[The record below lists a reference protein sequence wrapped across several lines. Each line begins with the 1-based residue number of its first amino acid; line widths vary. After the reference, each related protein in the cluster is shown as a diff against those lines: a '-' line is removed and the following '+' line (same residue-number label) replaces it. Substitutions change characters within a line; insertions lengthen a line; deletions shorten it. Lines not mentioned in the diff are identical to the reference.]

1 MSYTNKRMRCEQ
13 GQALVTQKQDA
24 ANLTQLKQVRSYLLK
39 QMLMWKLQANKA
51 EVPEASREIK
61 MPGYEV
67 MYNNTS
73 DISE

>member
-1 MSYTNKRMRCEQ
+1 
-13 GQALVTQKQDA
+13 
-24 ANLTQLKQVRSYLLK
+24 
-39 QMLMWKLQANKA
+39 MLKLQVNKA
-51 EVPEASREIK
+51 EVPEAEREIK